1 MTLVMLVAMTKTRRE
16 ERCRTKY
23 PPYKFPTAFY
33 ATKSRIKM

>member
-1 MTLVMLVAMTKTRRE
+1 MIVVEFVSMIKTRRE

-33 ATKSRIKM
+33 AAKSRSAM